1 MRESRV
7 LKKLRNGEI
16 VSCILVH
23 LGPHATDIAAM
34 SGVDCIWIDN
44 EHRGQDWSSL
54 QAQVW
59 AAKSHNVDVMIRVP
73 RGSYSDYI
81 KPLELDATGIMVP
94 HVMSVEDAK
103 QIVKMTRF
111 HPVGRRP
118 VDGGNADGKYS
129 QMNLNEYAK
138 QANKQ
143 RFVVV
148 QIEDPEPLDELEKIA
163 VLDGI
168 DMLFFGPGDFS
179 HGIGALGEWEHPK
192 IMEARKRIAEIAV
205 KHGKFAGTTTTLENI
220 GEMIQMGYKFLAV
233 GADVVG
239 LGNYC
244 NKLVKGFEEM
254 TQR

>member
-7 LKKLRNGEI
+7 LRKLRNGEI
-16 VSCILVH
+16 VSCMLVH
-23 LGPHATDIAAM
+23 LNPNATDIAAM
-34 SGVDCIWIDN
+34 AGFDCIWIDN
-44 EHRGQDWSSL
+44 EHRGQDWGPL
-54 QAQVW
+54 QAHVW
-59 AAKSHNVDVMIRVP
+59 AAKCHDVDVMIRVP
-73 RGSYSDYI
+73 RGNYSDYI
-81 KPLELDATGIMVP
+81 KPLELDAAGIMVP

-111 HPVGRRP
+111 HPIGRRP
-118 VDGGNADGKYS
+118 IDGGNADGKYS
-129 QMNLNEYAK
+129 QMDLNEYAK

-143 RFVVV
+143 RFVVL

-168 DMLFFGPGDFS
+168 DMLFFGPADFS
-179 HGIGALGEWEHPK
+179 HGIGVLGEWEHPK

-205 KHGKFAGTTTTLENI
+205 KYNKFAGTTTKLENI
-220 GEMIQMGYKFLAV
+220 EEMIQMGYKFFAI

-244 NKLVKGFEEM
+244 NELVKGFGEIA
-254 TQR
+254 QR